1 LHLLAQER
9 DVGQVDIYVDN
20 QAVLRTL
27 MGKKADNMTHLF
39 VQLGKLLRAITN
51 RHLDVDIKTRWIP
64 GHVDVAG
71 NEKADKEAKK
81 AATEGREGR
90 AEDGEGEHEDEL
102 PETLEKGI
110 SINPTAAKRTYKT
123 ILRKMW
129 KDRLEGTD
137 RTVRMLRIDD
147 SYLSLEFSKMAR
159 GLTRTEYATLVQLR
173 LGHFPTAP
181 YLYRFNLKDTPQCT
195 SCYERAETTEH
206 YLMNC

>member
-1 LHLLAQER
+1 
-9 DVGQVDIYVDN
+9 
-20 QAVLRTL
+20 
-27 MGKKADNMTHLF
+27 M
-39 VQLGKLLRAITN
+39 
-51 RHLDVDIKTRWIP
+51 RWIP

-81 AATEGREGR
+81 AATGEREGQ
-90 AEDGEGEHEDEL
+90 AEDDEDEQEGEL
-102 PETLEKGI
+102 PETLKKGI
-110 SINPTAAKRTYKT
+110 GINPTAAKRTYKVT
-123 ILRKMW
+123 LRERW

-147 SYLSLEFSKMAR
+147 TYLSLDFSKKAR

-173 LGHFPTAP
+173 LGHFPTAS

-206 YLMNC
+206 YLMNCTAHRAHRRVRDLALGAASRSLKALLTPGKATKHLMQYIYATGGRRMPSIKRG